1 MAVEVAARQRRLED
15 QVQQL
20 TIAIDDA
27 EEGAEVDEIT
37 ESDYFRNLQARARHF
52 SARRAARTGDSD

>member
-20 TIAIDDA
+20 TIAID
-27 EEGAEVDEIT
+27 EGKKAAQVDEIT

-52 SARRAARTGDSD
+52 SAQRATRTGDSD